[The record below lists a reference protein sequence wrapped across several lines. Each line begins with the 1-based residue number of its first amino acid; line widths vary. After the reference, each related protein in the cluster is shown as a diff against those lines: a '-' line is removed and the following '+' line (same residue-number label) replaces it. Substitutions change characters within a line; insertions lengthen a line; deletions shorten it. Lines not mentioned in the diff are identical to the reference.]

1 MMRIAASTYLNS
13 APLVNSFARGGLRE
27 SYQFIGDTAPARC
40 SALLAAGECEIA
52 LIPAIEYQRIPDLR
66 IVPGVAVAS
75 KTRVRSVLI
84 ASREPL
90 GKVRRLA
97 LDRSSRTSQ
106 GLVRILLRHRYGV
119 EPELIE
125 QTPDPACGYR
135 NMFENADAALVI
147 GDPAMQVERLA
158 PSLGLTVYDL
168 AAEWREMTGHP
179 FVFAIW
185 AVRAQTLP
193 SPEIEAQLT
202 NDFRRAREE
211 GLANLEALAAEYAA
225 ELHLPLD
232 DLVNYLRINV
242 NYDLDEENLG
252 GLTRY
257 YELAHQYGLIAAN
270 RPLSFLHERIGTV
283 SATPTL
289 VG

>member
-13 APLVNSFARGGLRE
+13 APLVHSFVRGGLRK

-52 LIPAIEYQRIPDLR
+52 LIPAIEYQRIPGLR

-75 KTRVRSVLI
+75 KNRVRSVLI
-84 ASREPL
+84 ASRRPL
-90 GKVRRLA
+90 GEVRRLV

-106 GLVRILLRHRYGV
+106 SLVRIILRHRYGV

-125 QTPDPACGYR
+125 RTPDPGCGYE
-135 NMFENADAALVI
+135 NMFDGADAALVI
-147 GDPAMQVERLA
+147 GDPAMEVEMSA
-158 PSLGLTVYDL
+158 TMLGLTVHDL
-168 AAEWREMTGHP
+168 AAEWRAMSGHP
-179 FVFAIW
+179 FVFAVW
-185 AVRAQTLP
+185 AVRGLTLP

-202 NDFRRAREE
+202 TDFQRAREE
-211 GLANLEALAAEYAA
+211 GIAQLGEIAAAYSGALG
-225 ELHLPLD
+225 LPVE
-232 DLVNYLRINV
+232 DLLSYLQSNV
-242 NYDLDEENLG
+242 NYDLDEENLA

-270 RPLSFLHERIGTV
+270 RPLSFLHERMGTV
-283 SATPTL
+283 SAVPTM